1 MAFFWNPAEKAHLI
15 RRLEEKAEEL
25 KAVSDFFSKLD
36 PCEPTVT
43 VFGSARIGP
52 DHPAYVAAEALGKE
66 LVRRIGAAVVT
77 GGGQGIM
84 EAANKGAYQEGGR
97 SIGMCIQLNEEQPN
111 PYLTEKVDFKHL
123 GPRKEALIAMSSAF
137 VVFPGGLGTQDEL
150 TDVLCRL
157 KLGKMDSAPIV
168 IYDHTY
174 WEGLINWEHNKCV
187 PEGTIDPYEL
197 EQIVVVDDVTQIV
210 NHIAFHLENL
220 D

>member
-15 RRLEEKAEEL
+15 RRLEEKAKEL

-97 SIGMCIQLNEEQPN
+97 SIGMCIQLPNGEQPN
-111 PYLTEKVDFKHL
+111 PYLTEKIDFKHL
-123 GPRKEALIAMSSAF
+123 GPRKEALIAMSAF
-137 VVFPGGLGTQDEL
+137 VIFVGGIGTLDEL
-150 TDVLCRL
+150 TDLLCRL
-157 KLGKMDSAPIV
+157 KLGQMSPRVPV
-168 IYDHTY
+168 IIWGQAY
-174 WEGLINWEHNKCV
+174 WDGLLEWVHSKCV
-187 PEGTIDPYEL
+187 PEGTINPDEL
-197 EQIVVVDDVTQIV
+197 KLIVEDNVTHIVDRIQ
-210 NHIAFHLENL
+210 FYLRNL